1 MESSVPPQFP
11 MPLLEIPPYRSKRWS
26 EMFRAQFD
34 DEDPLWS
41 DYLSMAEK
49 FDTRFVDDL
58 NKIVDVILVYVGI
71 ILLPSR
77 Y

>member
-1 MESSVPPQFP
+1 
-11 MPLLEIPPYRSKRWS
+11 
-26 EMFRAQFD
+26 MFRAQFD